1 MRLDELPACDLTMS
15 SVLDVVV
22 LQAQMAIAAPTT
34 DLRKPAADE
43 GVALLDA
50 AREGDT
56 VAFGCLVERHQRD
69 VYRLCFRFVNDRD
82 DAADL
87 TQEVFLRAYRAIRS
101 FRGESAFSTWLYRIA
116 VNLCQSFRASRRP
129 HDELTESSVVVG
141 GGEVLDRI
149 ERRERIHA
157 VRDAVARLPA
167 KQRATLV
174 LKVYHELT
182 HEQVAEVLGTSVG
195 TAKANLFH
203 ALANLRRLLGVEGAR
218 S

>member
-1 MRLDELPACDLTMS
+1 MG
-15 SVLDVVV
+15 
-22 LQAQMAIAAPTT
+22 IAAPSTEVGN
-34 DLRKPAADE
+34 PVADE
-43 GVALLDA
+43 TSALLQA
-50 AREGDT
+50 ARSGDRA
-56 VAFGCLVERHQRD
+56 AFGRLVERHQQEI
-69 VYRLCFRFVNDRD
+69 YRLCYRYVNDHD
-82 DAADL
+82 DAADV

-116 VNLCQSFRASRRP
+116 VNACQTFRASRRP
-129 HDELTESSVVVG
+129 HDELKESSVVSA

-157 VRDAVARLPA
+157 VREAVARLPA

-174 LKVYHELT
+174 LKVYQELT
-182 HEQVAEVLGTSVG
+182 HEQVAEILGTSVG

-203 ALANLRRLLGVEGAR
+203 ALANLRRLLGVEGAG